1 MPEPTKVAFRSNLLK
16 VKITD
21 ISALKDELTPAE
33 RTKTKYRQI
42 AASIIH
48 IGLVEP
54 PVVFPHGKNRY
65 LLVDGHTRLDV
76 LKQNG
81 ATEVECLVATDDES
95 YTYNKRVNHLPPI
108 GEHYMILK
116 ALKNGVT
123 EQRIAQALSVDVAEI
138 RRKRDLLNGICPE
151 VIELL
156 KTRRVSATGF
166 STLRKMKPVRQI
178 KCAELMISANSYTF
192 AFAKAFLSVTPED
205 LLTKAPATKRL
216 AVVPNPTKT
225 LMEQEANALVEDLKN
240 AEDSYAADMLDL
252 ATGCRYFSRLV
263 GNPRIRRFLSKNHA
277 EILAELDQLITEVE
291 QETHKPA
298 ASEGARKRRAAG

>member
-1 MPEPTKVAFRSNLLK
+1 MPEPTKVAFRSSLLK

-48 IGLVEP
+48 IGIVEP
-54 PVVFPHGKNRY
+54 LVVFPHGKNRY

-108 GEHYMILK
+108 GEHFMILK

-151 VIELL
+151 AIELL

-192 AFAKAFLSVTPED
+192 AFAKAFLSVTPDD

-216 AVVPNPTKT
+216 V
-225 LMEQEANALVEDLKN
+225 
-240 AEDSYAADMLDL
+240 S
-252 ATGCRYFSRLV
+252 
-263 GNPRIRRFLSKNHA
+263 
-277 EILAELDQLITEVE
+277 
-291 QETHKPA
+291 
-298 ASEGARKRRAAG
+298 